1 MMFVSFNSNT
11 TGNTSRAETA
21 YISRTHVFIP
31 DFVVFVLL
39 NLSFSV
45 SCVLERPLVEQELLT
60 FPEHMCSSRILW
72 YSCCSIFRF
81 LCNVLLII
89 VLSCC
94 PLSFG
99 HCIVCRCTASHYPV
113 DIFKLFSFPSG
124 CLVMSVILIIY
135 IKTRI
140 LLDQ

>member
-1 MMFVSFNSNT
+1 MLFVFLFGQCCPIRFPYHMMFVSFNSNT

-31 DFVVFVLL
+31 HFVVFVLL

-45 SCVLERPLVEQELLT
+45 SCVLERPLVEQKLLT

-81 LCNVLLII
+81 LCRVFLSDHQWSRNYLHFQNTCVHPGFVVFVLLN
-89 VLSCC
+89 
-94 PLSFG
+94 LSF
-99 HCIVCRCTASHYPV
+99 S
-113 DIFKLFSFPSG
+113 L
-124 CLVMSVILIIY
+124 
-135 IKTRI
+135 
-140 LLDQ
+140 